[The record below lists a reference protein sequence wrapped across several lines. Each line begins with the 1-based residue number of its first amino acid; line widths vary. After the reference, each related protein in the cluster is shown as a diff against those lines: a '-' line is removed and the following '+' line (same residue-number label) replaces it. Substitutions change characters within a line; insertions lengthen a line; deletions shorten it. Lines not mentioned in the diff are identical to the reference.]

1 MPPESAA
8 RLETNLLLKAL
19 RGPDREL
26 LLPHLEPL
34 NYGKGATIF
43 EAGSPVTHIT
53 FPCEHAVVTLV
64 ITTSDGRSAETATI
78 GHEGAV
84 GGVVSQGY
92 VPAST
97 HAVVQIAGP
106 MLRIDSFALQEAK
119 RQSRHVR
126 DLFARYSD
134 CMLAQVLQSSACNAL
149 HPIEQRCLRWLQTL
163 HDRIGSPVLPITH
176 ELLAA
181 MLGVQ
186 RTYLTRIL
194 RILQDQGLIKVGRGR
209 ITILNRPGM
218 EAASCDCHARVREHY
233 RTVLGAVYD
242 DHGLIAIDQPRP
254 RFIATDPEA
263 EARRRVDR
271 WTGKGSGSRVDP

>member
-1 MPPESAA
+1 MPAEPAA
-8 RLETNLLLKAL
+8 CLETNLLLKAL
-19 RGPDREL
+19 RGFDRDI
-26 LLPHLEPL
+26 LLPHLEPVS
-34 NYGKGATIF
+34 YAKGATIF
-43 EAGSPVTHIT
+43 EAGEPVTHIT

-97 HAVVQIAGP
+97 HAIVQIAGP
-106 MLRIDSFALQEAK
+106 MLRIESAVLQEAK
-119 RQSRHVR
+119 RQSQGIRN
-126 DLFARYSD
+126 LFARYSD
-134 CMLAQVLQSSACNAL
+134 CLLAQVLQSSACNAL

-194 RILQDQGLIKVGRGR
+194 RILQEQGLIKVGRGR
-209 ITILNRPGM
+209 ITVIDRRRM
-218 EAASCDCHARVREHY
+218 EEIACECHGRVRDHY
-233 RTVLGAVYD
+233 RTVLGAVYSD
-242 DHGLIAIDQPRP
+242 AGLVEIDPHRSRLQ
-254 RFIATDPEA
+254 ASDPEA
-263 EARRRVDR
+263 DSGISFVQSS
-271 WTGKGSGSRVDP
+271 TGG

>member
-1 MPPESAA
+1 MPVESAA
-8 RLETNLLLKAL
+8 SLETNLLLKAL
-19 RGPDREL
+19 RGFDREL
-26 LLPHLEPL
+26 LLPHLEAVS
-34 NYGKGATIF
+34 YGKGGTIF
-43 EAGSPVTHIT
+43 EAGAPVTHIT

-84 GGVVSQGY
+84 GGIVSQGY

-97 HAVVQIAGP
+97 HAIVQIAGP
-106 MLRIDSFALQEAK
+106 MLRIESAILQEAK
-119 RQSRHVR
+119 RQSRHIR

-134 CMLAQVLQSSACNAL
+134 CLLAQVLQSSACNAL

-194 RILQDQGLIKVGRGR
+194 RVLQEQGLIKVGRGR
-209 ITILNRPGM
+209 ITVLDRRRM
-218 EAASCDCHARVREHY
+218 EEVSCDCHARVRDHY
-233 RTVLGAVYD
+233 RTVLGAVYND
-242 DHGLIAIDQPRP
+242 CGLVGIDPSP
-254 RFIATDPEA
+254 SRFVASDPEA
-263 EARRRVDR
+263 DQRIRFIQPSPGR
-271 WTGKGSGSRVDP
+271 

>member
-1 MPPESAA
+1 MPLDAA
-8 RLETNLLLKAL
+8 ASLDTNLLLKAL
-19 RGPDREL
+19 RPADRDL
-26 LLPHLEPL
+26 LRPHLEPVT
-34 NYGKGATIF
+34 YAKGATIF
-43 EAGSPVTHIT
+43 EAGAAVTHVT
-53 FPCEHAVVTLV
+53 FPCDHAVATLL

-84 GGVVSQGY
+84 GGVVSQGH

-106 MLRIDSFALQEAK
+106 MLRIEAVILQDIK
-119 RQSRHVR
+119 RHSPTVR

-134 CMLAQVLQSSACNAL
+134 CLLAQVLQSSACNAL

-194 RILQDQGLIKVGRGR
+194 RTLQDQGLIKVGRGR
-209 ITILNRPGM
+209 ITVVDRQKM
-218 EAASCDCHARVREHY
+218 EAAACDCHARVREHY
-233 RTVLGAVYD
+233 RTVLGAIYGEG
-242 DHGLIAIDQPRP
+242 GLERIEPHAARFTCTAAEPDGTARP
-254 RFIATDPEA
+254 
-263 EARRRVDR
+263 
-271 WTGKGSGSRVDP
+271 